1 MVGVA
6 VLRPKYCKRTHPPP
20 PTMSCFDFFFD
31 ENGEGGVHT
40 IHRQASE
47 RACKRRPKGLR
58 EARRDPHFFFEK
70 PSFLIFVV
78 ACVHAV
84 AVVGGTTVSPMG
96 GWVCHLACD
105 TYIILA
111 VGSDV
116 TFYDTFFG

>member
-20 PTMSCFDFFFD
+20 PTMSCFDFFLTRT
-31 ENGEGGVHT
+31 GREGCT
-40 IHRQASE
+40 PYTAKQASE
-47 RACKRRPKGLR
+47 RASVGGLR